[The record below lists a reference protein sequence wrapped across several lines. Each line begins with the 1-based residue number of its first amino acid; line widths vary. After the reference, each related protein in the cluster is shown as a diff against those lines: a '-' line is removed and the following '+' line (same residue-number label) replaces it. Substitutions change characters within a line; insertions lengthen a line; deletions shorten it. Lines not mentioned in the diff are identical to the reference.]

1 MKNDLYVHEKLSYI
15 YPKLVINGEIRDEEE
30 LSERGN
36 NPILISSKYK
46 EYEESVNIF
55 REFFK
60 SDPYFIIRVPYII
73 DLLGD
78 NITNILNKKLLTT
91 LSDDIILYVSYSL
104 TREMNIEFCNLPK
117 LNKSFPMNLK
127 DKSLSNEEIED
138 QIIRS
143 YPHLYYVLKGIN
155 DSIKKC
161 DLLEYEE
168 NEVKGLN
175 ILITL
180 GPYHMNKYQS
190 YILLYIASFIAGIAF
205 YKFDYKEN
213 ISNSNLMNIIIS
225 SIEENN
231 FFEREELK
239 EHKSLVQASS
249 LYVNSIFMLNINE
262 VGIFSKGKLERKYKM
277 NENYSIL
284 NLDSFSNE
292 PPTFYRIVNHENKR
306 MIEVYFGI
314 AIILI
319 SLKNNKNSLLIDF
332 IYSSLKKS
340 DFEDKANEY
349 IKFIIENH
357 IFFDI
362 FNTKSIREFISLYID
377 DKQYTISD
385 IRNILGNEIF
395 NLILNMNE
403 YGENIKIS
411 NKSFELHSRITFLV
425 NELERIN
432 RFLEIIE
439 ENNICKSSDL
449 LLFKLINQSNS
460 ELISLY
466 DSQSDEMIN
475 LGKNILSINSN
486 ICFRLTGNGW
496 NGHISILSNN
506 KNIKLYMEI
515 FTKRIDQIRST
526 DKNAKLWITN
536 DDIEYCRF
544 NSFGGTYSI
553 LNPKYEDFMIN
564 LNNN

>member
-1 MKNDLYVHEKLSYI
+1 MKNDLYVYEKLSSI
-15 YPKLVINGEIRDEEE
+15 YPKLVISGEIRNDEE
-30 LSERGN
+30 LSEREN

-55 REFFK
+55 REFYK
-60 SDPYFIIRVPYII
+60 SDPYLIIRVPYII

-91 LSDDIILYVSYSL
+91 LSDDIILFVSYSSS
-104 TREMNIEFCNLPK
+104 RETNIEFCNLPK
-117 LNKSFPMNLK
+117 LNKSFPLYFKN
-127 DKSLSNEEIED
+127 KSLSNEEVEEP
-138 QIIRS
+138 IIS
-143 YPHLYYVLKGIN
+143 LYPHLYYVLKGIN

-175 ILITL
+175 ILISL

-205 YKFDYKEN
+205 YKFEYKEN

-231 FFEREELK
+231 FYEREELK

-249 LYVNSIFMLNINE
+249 LYVNSIFMLNFNE

-277 NENYSIL
+277 NDNYSIL

-292 PPTFYRIVNHENKR
+292 PPTFYRIVNYENKR
-306 MIEVYFGI
+306 MIEFYFGI

-319 SLKNNKNSLLIDF
+319 NLKSNKNSLLIDF
-332 IYSSLKKS
+332 INASLRKS
-340 DFEDKANEY
+340 DFEDKTNEY

-362 FNTKSIREFISLYID
+362 FNSKSIREFINLYIENR
-377 DKQYTISD
+377 QYTISD
-385 IRNILGNEIF
+385 IRSILGNEIF

-411 NKSFELHSRITFLV
+411 NKGFELHSRITFLV

-439 ENNICKSSDL
+439 ENNKSESSEL
-449 LLFKLINQSNS
+449 LLFKLINQSNN

-466 DSQSDEMIN
+466 DSQSDEMIS

-506 KNIKLYMEI
+506 KNIKLCMEI
-515 FTKRIDQIRST
+515 LTKRIDQIRST

-553 LNPKYEDFMIN
+553 FNPKYEDFMIN